1 MYIGWVGL
9 LFWSFNVECFL
20 STVACQSHIFQSYH
34 QGLGSFGVEAN
45 TLPTFQTGRAN
56 LHWPI
61 NTYKDRLT
69 KYSFKCKYFN
79 TLSTHPICLWRF
91 FMYKYLIPAAF
102 WYLIHSTQLL
112 CMLWHVGPRVLFL
125 ELPFWQAMQHYMVY
139 ISFLSSGCGASPLC
153 ISSWISLPLRIDTK
167 DQMLSILWISLP
179 LRIDTKDQ
187 MLSILSFLVPDFQ
200 HGYQEVSGVVLH
212 SSLVMN
218 HLLYA
223 TYSHDA
229 LSWGSTKP
237 CIFGMKHLNSMKV
250 SSHGLW

>member
-1 MYIGWVGL
+1 MYIGLVGL

-20 STVACQSHIFQSYH
+20 STVASQSCIFQSYH

-45 TLPTFQTGRAN
+45 TLPTFQTGKAN

-61 NTYKDRLT
+61 NTSKDRLT
-69 KYSFKCKYFN
+69 KYSFKCKYFD

-91 FMYKYLIPAAF
+91 FMYKYLIAAAL
-102 WYLIHSTQLL
+102 WYLIHGTH
-112 CMLWHVGPRVLFL
+112 MLSMLSHVGPRVLLL

-139 ISFLSSGCGASPLC
+139 ISFLSSGCGACPLC

-167 DQMLSILWISLP
+167 DQMLSIL
-179 LRIDTKDQ
+179 
-187 MLSILSFLVPDFQ
+187 SFLVSDFQ
-200 HGYQEVSGVVLH
+200 HGYQEVSGLVSH
-212 SSLVMN
+212 SSLVIN

-223 TYSHDA
+223 TYSHDT

-237 CIFGMKHLNSMKV
+237 CIFGMKHLNSMKI
-250 SSHGLW
+250 